1 MSETFAHWVKRRRKA
16 LDLTQNDLAARI
28 ACSPE
33 TIKKIES
40 QQRQPSRQLAELL
53 IAELEVD
60 RGERDHLMSLARGIE
75 ISRHRLSQHAF
86 LPLPLTSLIDRID
99 EINKITGMLLRP
111 DVRLLTLTGPGGV
124 GKTRLAIQAASM
136 LQEEFDGHVH
146 LISLE
151 SITQPVMLA
160 SAVAQALDISAH
172 SEVIVRQR
180 LLDHLRA
187 KRTLLVLDNFE
198 QILPA
203 ALDVRAWLEAL
214 PGLKVL
220 VTSRARLNLS
230 GEFEYGV
237 PSMQVPDLNHLP
249 PAHDLMRSS
258 PAVDLFVQRVNAL
271 QPGFQ
276 LTEAN
281 ARPVAEICALLDGIP
296 LAIELA
302 AARCKLLEP
311 HELLARLKASSTL
324 DLLTHGPQD
333 LPARQQTI
341 RKAIDWSYDLL
352 DETERQLFVR
362 LGIFSGGAT
371 FEAIEAV
378 CGDTEKFNIL
388 DALTSLVDQN
398 LLWREER
405 AHALP
410 RFQMLTTLREYALE
424 QLSARDEWTACQRA
438 HATHYAAMVTNMV
451 PSLRTKSQANA
462 LKGLIL
468 EQANLRA
475 ALAWACSKPGDAR
488 VGLAITARLWEFWGM
503 HGDLEE
509 GHAWIEHLLTQPGSD
524 EPTPSLAH
532 TLNGMGVMAA
542 SRSIPFKDWL
552 ERALALFRQ
561 LGDEYGEAW
570 VLNNLAQYTMKNEPE
585 QAAQMLHES
594 IQLFRRLGADW
605 NLAWALNNLAQIALQ
620 EGQFEQVRTHLS
632 ESLALFQRSG
642 DQRGLAWTTFVYGS
656 LLHSEGRLEEAQHN
670 FEQSLGLLHSAE
682 DLTGPARVHQMA
694 GWGALKLGNL
704 NDARE
709 HFKASLQI
717 FKHTGDIWNTA
728 LCLVSFSHIALAGG
742 LHEGAAAW
750 LGAAIAIFRKSP
762 RLPTKAEQDWL
773 APLIQS
779 INSQLDEK
787 TYQKAWQ
794 AGFDECDKKL
804 EEASGPFENKS
815 RSFP

>member
-1 MSETFAHWVKRRRKA
+1 MSETFGNWVKRRRKA

-40 QQRQPSRQLAELL
+40 QRRQPSRQLAELL
-53 IAELEVD
+53 IAELEID
-60 RGERDHLMSLARGIE
+60 SSERDRFMSLARGVE
-75 ISRHRLSQHAF
+75 IRRVAVSQQAS
-86 LPLPLTSLIDRID
+86 PSLPLTPLIDRTD
-99 EINKITGMLLRP
+99 EINKVTALLSRP

-124 GKTRLAIQAASM
+124 GKTRLAIQIANT
-136 LQEEFDGHVH
+136 LHEEFDGGAH
-146 LISLE
+146 LILLE
-151 SITQPVMLA
+151 SITQPGMLA
-160 SAVAQALDISAH
+160 SAAAQALDISAH
-172 SEVIVRQR
+172 SDEVMRQR
-180 LLDHLRA
+180 LLHHLRD

-203 ALDVRAWLEAL
+203 AMDVRTWLEAQ

-230 GEFEYGV
+230 GEHEYAV

-249 PAHDLMRSS
+249 AVHELVRCS
-258 PAVDLFVQRVNAL
+258 PAIDLFVQRVSAVR
-271 QPGFQ
+271 PGFQ
-276 LTEAN
+276 LIEAN
-281 ARPVAEICALLDGIP
+281 ARTVAEICTLLDGMP

-311 HELLARLKASSTL
+311 RELLARLKESSAL

-341 RKAIDWSYDLL
+341 RKTIDWSYDLL
-352 DETERQLFVR
+352 TEAERRLFER
-362 LGIFSGGAT
+362 LGVFAGGAT
-371 FEAIEAV
+371 LEAIEAV
-378 CGDTEKFNIL
+378 YGEAELNLL
-388 DALTSLVDQN
+388 DVLASLVDQN
-398 LLWREER
+398 LLWREE
-405 AHALP
+405 HMQSFP
-410 RFQMLTTLREYALE
+410 RFQILTTLREYALE
-424 QLSARDEWTACQRA
+424 RLNVRDEWAACQRA
-438 HATHYAAMVTNMV
+438 HATYYAAMVTNTI
-451 PSLRTKSQANA
+451 PSLRTKDQANA
-462 LKGLIL
+462 LKELIA

-475 ALAWACSKPGDAR
+475 ALDWACSGSGDVR
-488 VGLAITARLWEFWGM
+488 VGLDITARLWEFWGM

-509 GHAWIEHLLTQPGSD
+509 GHAWVERLLKQPGAS
-524 EPTPSLAH
+524 EPTSSLAH

-552 ERALALFRQ
+552 ERGLAMFRQ
-561 LGDEYGEAW
+561 LEDEYGEAW
-570 VLNNLAQYTMKNEPE
+570 ALNNLAQHTMKNEE
-585 QAAQMLHES
+585 EHASQMLYES

-620 EGQFEQVRTHLS
+620 AGQFEQVRAHLS

-656 LLHSEGRLEEAQHN
+656 LLHSEGRLVEAQHN
-670 FEQSLGLLHSAE
+670 FEQSLGLLHSVD
-682 DLTGPARVHQMA
+682 DLTGPAWVHQMA

-709 HFKASLQI
+709 HFRECLRI
-717 FKHTGDIWNTA
+717 FRHTGDIWNTA
-728 LCLVSFSHIALAGG
+728 LCLVSFSHIARAGG
-742 LHEGAAAW
+742 LFEEAASC

-787 TYQKAWQ
+787 TYQSAWQ
-794 AGFDECDKKL
+794 AGFDAFDKKL
-804 EEASGPFENKS
+804 EEVSGPLEKKS
-815 RSFP
+815 RSFQ